1 MNDREDSLRQRILAA
16 PSDPG
21 ALREL
26 ALLIG
31 QARDRKVEAMDLWQR
46 YLEVADAHDV
56 PAALLALS
64 RAQIEAR
71 FESDA
76 IETLRRCTLEAP
88 DQPEAY
94 ETLGELLRR
103 HGDLQGAADALR
115 RAAELQPGSP
125 QPLLA
130 LLTCLDSMGD
140 TAAAQEVLT
149 SVQRMAAGYPALA
162 ALIRELMQRRG

>member
-1 MNDREDSLRQRILAA
+1 MNDREDSLRQRISSA
-16 PSDPG
+16 PADPK

-31 QARDRKVEAMDLWQR
+31 LARDRKVEAVDLWQR
-46 YLEVADAHDV
+46 YLELADARDV

-76 IETLRRCTLEAP
+76 IRTLRRCTSEAP

-103 HGDLQGAADALR
+103 NGDLQGAVDALR
-115 RAAELQPGSP
+115 TAAELQPGSP

-130 LLTCLDSMGD
+130 LLTCLDAMGETD
-140 TAAAQEVLT
+140 AAQEILS
-149 SVQRMAAGYPALA
+149 SVQRLAAADPALA